1 VVAVAML
8 AVGLPALRL
17 IQAELEQQAEARVS
31 QAASATEAIYAA
43 QLREAQAFT
52 TLSAERPTL
61 QRLLRERDVAA
72 FPPYLETLRAT
83 TAFDVLAV
91 LDTGGAFIAQVPLN
105 SVDEQTLIRAARMTE
120 EGATPLV
127 QSIPLSDVPV
137 LAIVTSETVRSAEGT
152 ALGSVVGLIRLDE
165 SFLSELRRET
175 GLHHS
180 LYQNGELVVSTLA
193 AAPQRPP
200 ASSGSVPIGG
210 EPFYAYSLPLRSS
223 FTPVVDVLALPAREM
238 VAARAR
244 VLQILATSTL
254 LVTALALLLS
264 YLLAHRITAPL
275 QHLAA
280 ASDGLGRGDLTTP
293 IPPGEGIVEV
303 NTLARTLEQMRRRLQ
318 TAYADLQRSK
328 AWSENL
334 IASLSEGVFTL
345 DASSR
350 ISSFSPGAERVLGW
364 QAVDVIGRPYHSV
377 FESATGEP
385 NAEQTV
391 ASLPPGT
398 VKRLMTRTR
407 SGAPI
412 TLLITSGTL
421 TTRADGQLEQPYVF
435 RDVTEE
441 ERALRLRETL
451 LANVSHEF
459 KTPLTALHAAVE
471 LLAINLPSLS
481 QVELRELVDSL
492 RQGTLRLEE
501 LVDNLLSSAS
511 LHTGHFAVRLRA
523 TDLEAVVE
531 EVLLT
536 TQPLLALQHQYLKL
550 DVPASLP
557 LVQADPRRIS
567 QVFINLISNA
577 SKYGP
582 PGAPIVVRVRERDSE
597 ILVQVTDSGAGIPP
611 EMQPALFQ
619 PFSRLDQTG
628 RSGMGLGLSIV
639 KAIVERHGGSV
650 GLESVPSQGAT
661 FWFTLPLSAQTI
673 DEQAVVARP

>member
-1 VVAVAML
+1 ML

-72 FPPYLETLRAT
+72 FPAYLETLRAT

-91 LDTGGAFIAQVPLN
+91 LGTDGAFIAQVPLN
-105 SVDEQTLIRAARMTE
+105 AVDEQTLTRAAGLTE
-120 EGATPLV
+120 EGATPLM
-127 QSIPLSDVPV
+127 QSIPPSDAPV
-137 LAIVTSETVRSAEGT
+137 LAIVTSATVRSAEGT
-152 ALGSVVGLIRLDE
+152 PLGSVVGLVRLDE

-210 EPFYAYSLPLRSS
+210 EPFYTYSLPLRSS

-254 LVTALALLLS
+254 LVTALASLLS

-293 IPPGEGIVEV
+293 IPPGEGIIEV

-364 QAVDVIGRPYHSV
+364 QAVDVIGRPYRSV

-385 NAEQTV
+385 DTEQTV

-536 TQPLLALQHQYLKL
+536 TQPLLALQRQYLKL
-550 DVPASLP
+550 DLPASLP

-582 PGAPIVVRVRERDSE
+582 AGAPIVVRVRERDNE
-597 ILVQVTDSGAGIPP
+597 VLVQVNDGGPGIPP
-611 EMQPALFQ
+611 EMQPTLFQ

-650 GLESVPSQGAT
+650 GLESAPGQGAT
-661 FWFTLPLSAQTI
+661 FWFTLPLSIQAI
-673 DEQAVVARP
+673 DEQMMVTRP